1 MLLSK
6 PLHQT
11 PVTYFGTQIP
21 PTMNTLFKKFLASY
35 LFAYLMLGVQ
45 ILIVMLMLVEHF
57 TPVQFIL
64 CTIGLWI
71 VCSIVLVYLKDM

>member
-1 MLLSK
+1 MWF

-21 PTMNTLFKKFLASY
+21 PTMKAMFQKFLASY
-35 LFAYLMLGVQ
+35 LFAYLMLGLQ
-45 ILIVMLMLVEHF
+45 ILVVMLMFVEYL
-57 TPVQFIL
+57 TPIQFIL

-71 VCSIVLVYLKDM
+71 ACSIVLAYLKDM